1 MTCSIEWCFRQRVK
15 INHVLQYK
23 VIHLIRGTGMTD
35 MQTKSFE
42 LLTADEHS
50 IRGTHW
56 RPASKVV
63 GVIQIFHGLG
73 EHHSR
78 YERFASQAT
87 ARGLAVIAH
96 DHRGHGKQA
105 SELGHFADRGGWQLL
120 ADDGLLVNDMIGDQY
135 PGVPI
140 VLLGHSMGSYVA
152 QYFSM
157 QHDYRLTA
165 LVLSASTWPNR
176 AKLVPGQLLAHAESW
191 RLGVHGKSEL
201 LDKLGFGDFNKPFT
215 PARTEFDWLSRD
227 EAEVDAYINDPLCG
241 GPYSCGLWI
250 ALLGGLKAIASD
262 RELSRIRS
270 DLPVLLTGGAEDP
283 VGGQQ
288 GITDLAMHY
297 SKSGH
302 SCLSSKIYPG
312 GRHEMFNE
320 VNRDEFTADV
330 LNWIEKQL
338 PTVTGT

>member
-1 MTCSIEWCFRQRVK
+1 MTCSIEWWFRQRVK

-23 VIHLIRGTGMTD
+23 VIRHKRGIGMTD
-35 MQTKSFE
+35 MQTESFE
-42 LLTADEHS
+42 LLASDQHA

-56 RPASKVV
+56 RPANSVV

-78 YERFASQAT
+78 YERFAGLAT

-96 DHRGHGKQA
+96 DHRGHGNHA
-105 SELGHFADRGGWQLL
+105 EELGHFADRGGWQLL
-120 ADDGLLVNDMIGDQY
+120 TDDGLLVNDMIGDRY
-135 PGVPI
+135 PEVPV

-157 QHDYRLTA
+157 QHGYRLTA
-165 LVLSASTWPNR
+165 LVLSASTWPNK
-176 AKLVPGQLLAHAESW
+176 AKLVPGQLLARLESW
-191 RLGVHGKSEL
+191 RLGVRGKSAL
-201 LDKLGFGDFNKPFT
+201 LDKLGFGDFNRAFT
-215 PARTEFDWLSRD
+215 PARTQLDWLSRD
-227 EAEVDAYINDPLCG
+227 EAEVDAYVDDPLCG

-250 ALLGGLKAIASD
+250 ALLGGLKTIASD
-262 RELSRIRS
+262 HELKRIRS
-270 DLPVLLTGGAEDP
+270 DLSILLTGGAEDP
-283 VGGQQ
+283 VGGQK

-297 SKSGH
+297 ARSGH
-302 SCLSSKIYPG
+302 SCLSTKIYPG

-320 VNRDEFTADV
+320 VNRDEFSADV
-330 LNWIEKQL
+330 LRWIEKQL